1 MNWYPFDV
9 QRCKIILEMKSTYAP
24 FTNPIVDSFEYLGE
38 ETLTQY
44 EVGLSFVL
52 TLHIIIGGSIKTQRF
67 KDSLLRGKRFCSYF
81 WG

>member
-52 TLHIIIGGSIKTQRF
+52 T
-67 KDSLLRGKRFCSYF
+67 
-81 WG
+81 